1 MKAYFLVVL
10 ILVCLI
16 KVRSQEIPQNPL
28 SIIDYGEIS
37 EISWYGW
44 FVIIYSFFVVVI
56 IGSAVFLP

>member
-1 MKAYFLVVL
+1 MHFFVVL
-10 ILVCLI
+10 ILMCFNN
-16 KVRSQEIPQNPL
+16 VRSEEIPQNPL
-28 SIIDYGEIS
+28 SIIDYGDIS